1 MVNGFS
7 PLSPAPRGDRDRCV
21 LDAGSWGEPLRGLG
35 AEPRCADAFPVI
47 YVANARPLRLVG
59 PAPCPVERIKTRWR
73 WHFLLKSEHPAE
85 LTRVSRYFLERL
97 PVPKQ
102 FGLRVTID
110 RDPVALL

>member
-1 MVNGFS
+1 
-7 PLSPAPRGDRDRCV
+7 
-21 LDAGSWGEPLRGLG
+21 
-35 AEPRCADAFPVI
+35 
-47 YVANARPLRLVG
+47 
-59 PAPCPVERIKTRWR
+59 VERIKTRWR

-85 LTRVSRYFLERL
+85 LTRVARYFLERM